1 MRKEAEREM
10 YLSNLLE
17 GGATPAL
24 AKTLAFNERRIGII
38 AENVANATTPN
49 YKAKQL
55 DVLGFQRALRR
66 AFDQRGGD
74 KSIPFNVENG
84 REVRTN
90 DHGMLEI
97 MPSEQPTRNI
107 LSHDGTN
114 QSLERQM
121 ADIAEKVMVHEMAG
135 TLLRGNVNGLR
146 KAIRGTVG

>member
-1 MRKEAEREM
+1 MN
-10 YLSNLLE
+10 LSNLLE

-24 AKTLAFNERRIGII
+24 AKLLAFNERRIGVI

-55 DVLGFQRALRR
+55 DVVGFQRALRR

-74 KSIPFNVENG
+74 KSIPFIVENG

-90 DHGMLEI
+90 DNGMLEI
-97 MPSEQPTRNI
+97 TPSDRPVKNI

-114 QSLERQM
+114 QSLEREM
-121 ADIAEKVMVHEMAG
+121 ADLAETVMVHEMVG

>member
-1 MRKEAEREM
+1 M
-10 YLSNLLE
+10 YLSNLME

-24 AKTLAFNERRIGII
+24 AKVMAFNERRIGVI

-55 DVLGFQRALRR
+55 DAMGFQRALRR
-66 AFDQRGGD
+66 AFDHRGD
-74 KSIPFNVENG
+74 DRTVPFDVQNG

-90 DHGMLEI
+90 DHGLLEVT
-97 MPSEQPTRNI
+97 PSDQPVQNI

-114 QSLERQM
+114 QSLEHQM
-121 ADIAEKVMVHEMAG
+121 ADLAETVMFHEMAS

>member
-1 MRKEAEREM
+1 M

-17 GGATPAL
+17 GGATPGL
-24 AKTLAFNERRIGII
+24 AKLMAFNERRIGVI

-55 DVLGFQRALRR
+55 DALGFQHALRR

-74 KSIPFNVENG
+74 KSVPFIVENG
-84 REVRTN
+84 REVRTADN
-90 DHGMLEI
+90 GMLEI
-97 MPSEQPTRNI
+97 TPSDQPVKNI

-114 QSLERQM
+114 QSLEREM
-121 ADIAEKVMVHEMAG
+121 ADLAETVMVHEMVG
-135 TLLRGNVNGLR
+135 TLLRGNVNGMR